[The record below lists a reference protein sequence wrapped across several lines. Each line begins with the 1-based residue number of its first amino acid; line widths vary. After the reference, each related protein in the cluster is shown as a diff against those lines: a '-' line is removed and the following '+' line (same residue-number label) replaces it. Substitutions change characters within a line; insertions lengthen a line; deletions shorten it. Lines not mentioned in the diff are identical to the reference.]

1 MIRVGPA
8 GTKARFI
15 EPMLALAAQQLPEG
29 PQWGYE
35 LKLDGYRAIAIKS
48 AGRIQ
53 LRSRRN
59 NDFSGRY
66 PAIAQGLSGLPAE
79 TVLDG
84 EVVALDEEGRP
95 SFNTLQ
101 NFGSLKLPVF
111 YYAFDVPILGG
122 KDLRS
127 EPLETRRA
135 LLVSKALSKLKDPIR
150 YSPELEASLTDL
162 VKSVREQKL
171 EGLIAKRRGSLY
183 ESGKRSGA
191 WLKMRIN
198 KGQELVI
205 GGYVPG
211 PHVFDSLL
219 VGYYEK
225 RRLIFMAKVR
235 NGFTPALRQKVARSF
250 RRLGVDKCPFDNLPE
265 PKSARRG
272 KALTAEFMRECC
284 WLRPE
289 LVAEIEF
296 TEWTESDHLRHS
308 KFVALR
314 EDKDAREVRK
324 EF

>member
-1 MIRVGPA
+1 MARRREAIRA
-8 GTKARFI
+8 GFI
-15 EPMLALAAQQLPEG
+15 EPMLALAAHQLPEG
-29 PQWGYE
+29 WQWQYE
-35 LKLDGYRAIAIKS
+35 LKLDGDRALAIKS
-48 AGRIQ
+48 GGRIQ

-66 PAIAQGLSGLPAE
+66 PGVARALSGLPDE

-84 EVVALDEEGRP
+84 EVVALDEQGRP

-111 YYAFDVPILGG
+111 YYAFDVPILSG

-127 EPLETRRA
+127 EPLETRRK
-135 LLVSKALSKLKDPIR
+135 LLAEKALAKLSEPIR
-150 YSPELEASLTDL
+150 YSPELDARLKDL
-162 VKSVREQKL
+162 IKSVREQKL
-171 EGLIAKRRGSLY
+171 EGLIAKRRDSVY
-183 ESGKRSGA
+183 ESGRRSGA

-198 KGQELVI
+198 KGQELVV

-219 VGYYEK
+219 VGYYTGN
-225 RRLIFMAKVR
+225 RLIFMAKVR
-235 NGFTPALRQKVARSF
+235 NGFTPALRHQVAKSF
-250 RRLGVDKCPFDNLPE
+250 RGIGMDECPFDNLPE

-284 WLRPE
+284 WLKPK

-296 TEWTESDHLRHS
+296 TDWTDTDHLRHS
-308 KFVALR
+308 KFVGLR
-314 EDKDAREVRK
+314 EDKDAHDVKK
-324 EF
+324 ES

>member
-8 GTKARFI
+8 GVKARFI
-15 EPMLALAAQQLPEG
+15 EPMLALAAPQLPEG
-29 PQWGYE
+29 PEWEYE
-35 LKLDGYRAIAIKS
+35 LKLDGYRALAIKS
-48 AGRIQ
+48 DGLIQ

-66 PAIAQGLSGLPAE
+66 PAVARALAAVPDE

-84 EVVALDEEGRP
+84 EIVALDGEGRP

-101 NFGSLKLPVF
+101 NFGSVKLPVF

-122 KDLRS
+122 RDLRA

-135 LLVSKALSKLKDPIR
+135 LLVSKALAKLKDPIR
-150 YSPELEASLTDL
+150 YSPELDASLSDL
-162 VKSVREQKL
+162 IKSVREQKL
-171 EGLIAKRRGSLY
+171 EGLIAKRRDSLY

-211 PHVFDSLL
+211 PHVLDSLL
-219 VGYYEK
+219 VGYYEDK
-225 RRLIFMAKVR
+225 RLIFMAKVR
-235 NGFTPALRQKVARSF
+235 NGFTPSLRQKVARSF
-250 RRLGVDKCPFDNLPE
+250 RGLGIDKCPFDNLPE

-284 WLRPE
+284 WLKPE

-296 TEWTESDHLRHS
+296 TDWTETDHLRHS

-314 EDKDAREVRK
+314 EDKDAKDVRK

>member
-1 MIRVGPA
+1 
-8 GTKARFI
+8 
-15 EPMLALAAQQLPEG
+15 L
-29 PQWGYE
+29 
-35 LKLDGYRAIAIKS
+35 AIKS
-48 AGRIQ
+48 GGRIQ
-53 LRSRRN
+53 LRSQRN

-66 PAIAQGLSGLPAE
+66 AAIARALTGLPGE

-84 EVVALDEEGRP
+84 EVVALDSEGRP

-101 NFGSLKLPVF
+101 NFGSIKLPVF
-111 YYAFDVPILGG
+111 YYVFDAPILGG

-135 LLVSKALSKLKDPIR
+135 LLVRKALAKLKEPIR
-150 YSPELEASLTDL
+150 FSPELEASLSDL
-162 VKSVREQKL
+162 IKSVREQKL
-171 EGLIAKRRGSLY
+171 EGLIAKRRDSLY
-183 ESGKRSGA
+183 ESGRRSGA

-219 VGYYEK
+219 VGYYDDK
-225 RRLIFMAKVR
+225 RLIFMAKVR
-235 NGFTPALRQKVARSF
+235 NGFTPALRQKVARNF
-250 RRLGVDKCPFDNLPE
+250 RGLGTDKWPFDNLPE
-265 PKSARRG
+265 PKTARRG

-284 WLRPE
+284 WLKPK

-296 TEWTESDHLRHS
+296 TDWTETDHLRHS

-324 EF
+324 EW